1 MAGNGTLRDPM
12 EGLRDLCSAE
22 IWGMEMSKVNEPPRR
37 FEAGFFASEGYRA
50 VDAMHHSGFSMETV
64 GETSSVVWP
73 GVFARRFVKDPGH
86 GAPFMTTSVMM
97 EARPRPSNYL
107 SYKNTKNLDAYLVR
121 EGTILISRS
130 GTVGNVCLATKDI
143 EGWAVSD
150 DAIRVTVHEPDHLGP
165 VYCFLQSPL
174 GQFLLKKSQTGSVV
188 RHIYEADVSTLPIP
202 HLPRALREEL
212 TRLVKQASS
221 LRVEA
226 NRLLDEAE
234 AMVQKQLY
242 LPDIEEFYKARPS
255 ADDTGATVFTA
266 SARQRVF
273 GQVRTGRRRLDATAY
288 DPAGT
293 ALREHLLAAENG
305 TTLRSLLAGVRNS
318 NLRKRV
324 YVEERSNGVPLMGG
338 KQLMQ
343 LRPSDLSLLSKAL
356 TKNLKREQ
364 VDEGW
369 VVVSCGG
376 TVGRTLLVH
385 RNYNGWVMSQHVMRV
400 IANPGK
406 VAPGFVYAF
415 LASPYGQLQ
424 LQQMSYGSVQKELRD
439 FHFQDIAIRIPEDQG
454 KAVHDVAI
462 AGFDARADAMEVE
475 DQAFSLFMT
484 AVKRGRKTIES
495 EWGDQY

>member
-12 EGLRDLCSAE
+12 EGLRGLCSAE

-50 VDAMHHSGFSMETV
+50 VDAMHHSGFDMETV
-64 GETSSVVWP
+64 GEASSVVWP

-107 SYKNTKNLDAYLVR
+107 SYKNTKNLDAYLVQ

-202 HLPRALREEL
+202 RLPRALGEEL
-212 TRLVKQASS
+212 TRLVKQASA

-234 AMVQKQLY
+234 EMVYKQNY
-242 LPDIEEFYKARPS
+242 IDGPIPTIPEEVESTSVAKTSLSVSYNGVAYHRLEATFHRPVHQQVRDMVMRCRYVKRLREVVS
-255 ADDTGATVFTA
+255 SVPYTGPGSVPGVNKVEPEFGRPAVTGQGLRKTRPVPAYHVASRKERLVLGMIPPPGTTLVMCAGTLGATDYVGPLYEGWAVSLDVVRVIPDAAKLHPGYVHAFLNTELGQLQMTQHRYG
-266 SARQRVF
+266 SVIPRIHSRQVAEILVPVPKDKGALIGDMVEKAF
-273 GQVRTGRRRLDATAY
+273 FNRTEAY
-288 DPAGT
+288 
-293 ALREHLLAAENG
+293 AAEN
-305 TTLRSLLAGVRNS
+305 S
-318 NLRKRV
+318 
-324 YVEERSNGVPLMGG
+324 
-338 KQLMQ
+338 
-343 LRPSDLSLLSKAL
+343 
-356 TKNLKREQ
+356 
-364 VDEGW
+364 
-369 VVVSCGG
+369 
-376 TVGRTLLVH
+376 
-385 RNYNGWVMSQHVMRV
+385 
-400 IANPGK
+400 
-406 VAPGFVYAF
+406 
-415 LASPYGQLQ
+415 
-424 LQQMSYGSVQKELRD
+424 
-439 FHFQDIAIRIPEDQG
+439 AID
-454 KAVHDVAI
+454 
-462 AGFDARADAMEVE
+462 
-475 DQAFSLFMT
+475 LFMT
-484 AVKRGRKTIES
+484 AVKQGRKMIES